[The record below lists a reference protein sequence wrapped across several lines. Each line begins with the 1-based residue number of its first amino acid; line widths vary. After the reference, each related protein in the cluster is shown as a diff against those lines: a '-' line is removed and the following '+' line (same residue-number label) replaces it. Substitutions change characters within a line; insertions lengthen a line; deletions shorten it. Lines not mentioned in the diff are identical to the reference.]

1 MIFIKDLQ
9 IQYYFYLIQIGR
21 PTKIGKMYKQNGA
34 YFVGNFVNGKAQ
46 GSCCYIMPDGSYF
59 QGDMNE
65 NMADC

>member
-1 MIFIKDLQ
+1 
-9 IQYYFYLIQIGR
+9 
-21 PTKIGKMYKQNGA
+21 MYKQNGA